1 MNGGE
6 ANEVGKKEEEEEED
20 LMDGAKVGTHIYRG
34 GAHTALEEGVLH
46 WRVGVGGRFFALP
59 TMMRMQIYAW
69 NGCIW
74 ESEHVITGHG
84 VKTQEM
90 GRRNG
95 ISSHHSV
102 SPAEFH
108 FRSSIFFFCG
118 KGE

>member
-46 WRVGVGGRFFALP
+46 SGAGVGGRFFALP

-69 NGCIW
+69 VYMGIRACHHGSRGQNPGNGKK
-74 ESEHVITGHG
+74 ERH
-84 VKTQEM
+84 
-90 GRRNG
+90 
-95 ISSHHSV
+95 
-102 SPAEFH
+102 
-108 FRSSIFFFCG
+108 
-118 KGE
+118 